1 MTQTDSS
8 GQSGGN
14 TGDESLSPRTVAL
27 GGDQIGRLTAAVEDA
42 FTLDELRQLL
52 VTGLPGNLSL
62 SLDTVV
68 PVAGRNLHDICHDLV
83 LWSMQDERVGLQGLL
98 AVALSM
104 NPGNPQLA
112 DLQKEWAGVTF
123 TAPACPYPGMKPFTA
138 AEQGRFYG
146 RDAEIQQAVDR
157 LRRSSFLAVIGS
169 SGSGKSSLLAAGILP
184 ALAKSPYFADKR
196 WVVRSMRPGA
206 TPYDTLAALLDLHTP
221 ATDTPAADAPPAD
234 APPAAPPAAGQPRLK
249 IADGTRL
256 LVVVDQFEE
265 LFTTASAEQR
275 SQFEQALLQ
284 LLQTPDFYLLIAAR
298 ADFYA
303 NLMASPLWEEIRD
316 HRLEV
321 TPHAATPYARPSPC
335 PHATWACASNPSWS
349 SACWRMPAMSR
360 VCSPSSRRRW

>member
-1 MTQTDSS
+1 MAQTDSS
-8 GQSGGN
+8 GQPGGN

-27 GGDQIGRLTAAVEDA
+27 GGDQIGRLAAAVEDA
-42 FTLDELRQLL
+42 FTLGELRQLL

-62 SLDTVV
+62 SLDAVV
-68 PVAGRNLHDICHDLV
+68 PVAERNLHDICHDLV
-83 LWSMQDERVGLQGLL
+83 LWSLQDERVGLQGLL
-98 AVALSM
+98 AAALRM
-104 NPGNPQLA
+104 NPGNPQLV
-112 DLQKEWAGVTF
+112 DLQQEWAGVTF

-138 AEQGRFYG
+138 ADQGRFYG
-146 RDAEIQQAVDR
+146 RDAEIQQGVDR

-206 TPYDTLAALLDLHTP
+206 APYDTLAALLDLR
-221 ATDTPAADAPPAD
+221 TPAADTPPG
-234 APPAAPPAAGQPRLK
+234 PGQLRLK

-275 SQFEQALLQ
+275 SRFEQALLQ
-284 LLQTPDFYLLIAAR
+284 LLQTPGFYLLIAAR

-316 HRLEV
+316 HRLEM
-321 TPHAATPYARPSPC
+321 TPPRGRCPARGDRPARTRRGRAPRTRAGRAAAGGC
-335 PHATWACASNPSWS
+335 
-349 SACWRMPAMSR
+349 
-360 VCSPSSRRRW
+360 RR